1 MLAYTSKAELEFYV
15 IETEMKNAEVGL
27 KQKCKAW
34 SLNLNFNTF
43 WNKILKFQSEE
54 DDDREFKADTV
65 CVPTGTLHQLSR
77 ACSKPLKATQ
87 RVRLL

>member
-34 SLNLNFNTF
+34 SVNLNFNTF
-43 WNKILKFQSEE
+43 WNKNSNLKTMMTESLKLTQCVYLQAHYINPQEPVQSYSS
-54 DDDREFKADTV
+54 
-65 CVPTGTLHQLSR
+65 Q
-77 ACSKPLKATQ
+77 TQ